1 MEELVFLPC
10 RLAEEDRVAA
20 SQVEILAYLAAPSGA
35 PQGETAGPRSLD
47 PRVQVGTWEDVQG
60 DARGTDNE
68 EALQEEAEGTAN
80 AVDASRKRELG
91 YGHPMVPVVY
101 HMEAYTVVAYHVVA
115 HKVEEALDTW
125 GETACFDGRPCTCSS
140 AGQ

>member
-1 MEELVFLPC
+1 
-10 RLAEEDRVAA
+10 
-20 SQVEILAYLAAPSGA
+20 
-35 PQGETAGPRSLD
+35 
-47 PRVQVGTWEDVQG
+47 VGTWEDVQG

-80 AVDASRKRELG
+80 AVDASRKRELDC
-91 YGHPMVPVVY
+91 GHPMVPVVD
-101 HMEAYTVVAYHVVA
+101 HMEAYAVVAYHMLA

-125 GETACFDGRPCTCSS
+125 GVTACFDGRPCTCSS